1 MASCL
6 PWRARCLMAKPKSL
20 ILPLSADRALRGHT
34 CQHSKTHPIAKG
46 ELRLKV
52 GTGRSPEY
60 YCVACAQTFIAQAIE
75 RLQKLSAE
83 LEG

>member
-1 MASCL
+1 
-6 PWRARCLMAKPKSL
+6 MAKPKSL
-20 ILPLSADRALRGHT
+20 ILPLSADRALRGHN
-34 CQHSKTHPIAKG
+34 CQHSNKHTIARG

-52 GTGRSPEY
+52 ATGRSPEY
-60 YCVACAQTFIAQAIE
+60 FCIACAQTFIAQAIE

>member
-1 MASCL
+1 V
-6 PWRARCLMAKPKSL
+6 AKPKSL

-34 CQHSKTHPIAKG
+34 CQHSSKHPIAKG
-46 ELRLKV
+46 DLRLKIAI
-52 GTGRSPEY
+52 GGRSPEY

>member
-1 MASCL
+1 
-6 PWRARCLMAKPKSL
+6 MAKPKSL

-34 CQHSKTHPIAKG
+34 CQHSNKHPIAKG

-52 GTGRSPEY
+52 ATGRSPEY
-60 YCVACAQTFIAQAIE
+60 YCVACAQTFITQAIE